1 MTTGAGEPGHHPPP
15 EEADV
20 AGGPAMRGLFEGK
33 VAVLVGVGPGLGR
46 DLARCFFEAGADLA
60 LSARRE
66 EGLARIADDLAAPQ
80 RRVLAVPADVTVAD
94 DVAGLFARVE
104 RELGR
109 VDAVVYNA
117 FAPPPMATVAE
128 LADADWD
135 ESFSVNVTAAA
146 RVARLSAPLLA
157 AVSGSMVLINS
168 QAARRSEPRRG
179 PYSASKAAL
188 LSLAR
193 TLAGELGP
201 SGVRVNSVVP
211 GHIWGPPLER
221 FFEERAQRLG
231 TTPEQVYRDVAS
243 AMALRR
249 IATGREVAQAVV
261 FLASTLASGITGQSL
276 DVNAG
281 NWWD

>member
-1 MTTGAGEPGHHPPP
+1 MT
-15 EEADV
+15 
-20 AGGPAMRGLFEGK
+20 AMRGLFEGK
-33 VAVLVGVGPGLGR
+33 VAVLVGAGPGLGR
-46 DLARCFFEAGADLA
+46 DLAGCFLEAGADLA

-66 EGLARIADDLAAPQ
+66 EGLTRIASELVGPP
-80 RRVLAVPADVTVAD
+80 RRVLTVPADVTVAD

-104 RELGR
+104 RELGQ
-109 VDAVVYNA
+109 VDVVVYNA
-117 FAPPPMATVAE
+117 FAPPAMETVAE
-128 LADADWD
+128 LPDGAWE
-135 ESFSVNVTAAA
+135 ESFAVNVTAAA
-146 RVARLSAPLLA
+146 RVARFSAPLLA
-157 AVSGSMVLINS
+157 ATSGSMVLVNS

-211 GHIWGPPLER
+211 GHIWGSPLER
-221 FFEERAQRLG
+221 FFEERAERLG

-249 IATGREVAQAVV
+249 IATGREVAQAVL
-261 FLASTLASGITGQSL
+261 FLASPLASGITGQSL

-281 NWWD
+281 NWWE